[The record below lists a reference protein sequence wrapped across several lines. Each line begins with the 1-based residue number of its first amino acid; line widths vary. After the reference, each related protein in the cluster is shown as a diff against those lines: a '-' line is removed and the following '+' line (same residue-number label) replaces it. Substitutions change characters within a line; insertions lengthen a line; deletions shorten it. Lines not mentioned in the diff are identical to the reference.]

1 MRCWNHASWQQK
13 TKRSKI
19 THVCTVSSASGK
31 KDVEKFNTIAEGKLG
46 AAEAEDAATLAFSI
60 A

>member
-1 MRCWNHASWQQK
+1 VSWQQK
-13 TKRSKI
+13 AKRSKI

-31 KDVEKFNTIAEGKLG
+31 KDVEKFNTRAEGKLG